1 MVYHLSYVGNSFV
14 FTLFSRQDL
23 TSFAQVGLELVI
35 FLPLALE

>member
-1 MVYHLSYVGNSFV
+1 
-14 FTLFSRQDL
+14 LFSRQDL